1 VSPAART
8 SHATCDGIDDRRP
21 VFAVLVRASNP
32 SVAAS
37 AGVSQEEKMDWL
49 SQVTDIMDRYGSGD
63 PNNVPGSVDADFD
76 RFSRIAPSS
85 SVSEGLAEAFRS
97 RQTPPFASM
106 LSQLFGRSPSNQKTN
121 VLNTLI
127 ATLGPALVSQ
137 LLAKHGANRAAQ
149 ELQASGTTISPE
161 VVEQIPANSIEEVAA
176 EAETRDPSIVDRISK
191 FYAEQPALIKTLGG
205 LALTVAMAKV
215 AQRQTQTRR

>member
-1 VSPAART
+1 M
-8 SHATCDGIDDRRP
+8 
-21 VFAVLVRASNP
+21 F
-32 SVAAS
+32 
-37 AGVSQEEKMDWL
+37 SQEEKMDWL
-49 SQVTDIMDRYGSGD
+49 NQVTDIMDRYGSDD
-63 PNNVPGSVDADFD
+63 PNNVPDSVDADFD

-121 VLNTLI
+121 VLNALI

-137 LLAKHGANRAAQ
+137 LLAKHGANGAAQ
-149 ELQASGTTISPE
+149 ELQADGTRISSE
-161 VVEQIPANSIEEVAA
+161 VVEQIPVNSIEEVAA
-176 EAETRDPSIVDRISK
+176 EAEKRDPSIVDRVSK

-215 AQRQTQTRR
+215 AQRQAQTRR